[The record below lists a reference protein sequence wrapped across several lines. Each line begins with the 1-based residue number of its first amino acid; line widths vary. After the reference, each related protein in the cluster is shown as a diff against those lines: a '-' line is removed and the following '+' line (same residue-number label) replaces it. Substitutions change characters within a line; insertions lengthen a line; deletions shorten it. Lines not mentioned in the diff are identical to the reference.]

1 MFKHTLINYA
11 DIKNSSDM
19 TCTKRRGAVRIFSFK
34 KVTLQ
39 DKWKV
44 VSRKN
49 NYPIRPANGYQAPL

>member
-39 DKWKV
+39 DK
-44 VSRKN
+44 
-49 NYPIRPANGYQAPL
+49 